1 MLGVKEKGRNEGRN
15 EMTVLILMGVVVG
28 VVIYLHKHN
37 VLSYAREIEL
47 AEHDML
53 LYAHTFGRCQRQSVP
68 DARLRKAVLSLIA
81 SRSFS
86 KDGLLQALD
95 SLKGLSSD
103 QRLYCEQLKQEL
115 QGCDKITSSLLDH
128 GIEGLSSLYQST
140 GFKQQQA
147 RLKAYITVYRGYWE
161 TALS

>member
-1 MLGVKEKGRNEGRN
+1 MLGIKEKGSKGRS
-15 EMTVLILMGVVVG
+15 EMTVLIIMVVVVG
-28 VVIYLHKHN
+28 ALIYLHKHKA
-37 VLSYAREIEL
+37 LCYAREIEL
-47 AEHDML
+47 AEYDML
-53 LYAHTFGRCQRQSVP
+53 VYAHTFGRYQRQSVP

-115 QGCDKITSSLLDH
+115 QGCDKINSSLLDH
-128 GIEGLSSLYQST
+128 GIDGLSSLYQAT

-147 RLKAYITVYRGYWE
+147 RLKAYIAVYRGYWE
-161 TALS
+161 TALR